1 MKIKQGGTWRWSHL
15 RVKWGGL
22 WKTPQR
28 ILTKVNG
35 VWQGIPHLLSVMNGL
50 TRWWLSES
58 KTVDPITGTS
68 LTVSSGAS
76 FAAVL
81 GRMSLRIYG
90 GRYALVP
97 NVSLSGNWSINLW
110 YYPLGF
116 DTYTHLL
123 THLSGQNTFAFKLT
137 SATYVGGP
145 GRPYLVFNSASH
157 GLTSQAIPLN
167 KWSMLTVTHSNGVLR
182 IYVDGVLSTTTNIS
196 VSVAETNMY
205 VGRGHNEE
213 YSNGYQRDLLFYNRA
228 LSQVEIDTIYQELA

>member
-1 MKIKQGGTWRWSHL
+1 MRIKQGGTWRWSHL

-35 VWQGIPHLLSVMNGL
+35 VWQGIQHLLSVMNGL

-58 KTVDPITGTS
+58 KAVDPISGTS
-68 LTVSSGAS
+68 LTVSSGAT

-110 YYPLGF
+110 YYPLGYE
-116 DTYTHLL
+116 TYSHLL
-123 THLSGQNTFAFKLT
+123 THVGGQVNFALKLT
-137 SATYVGGP
+137 VGD
-145 GRPYLVFNSASH
+145 GRPYLHYKGVSYGLSSA
-157 GLTSQAIPLN
+157 GLPLN
-167 KWSMLTVTHSNGVLR
+167 QWSMVTVTHEAGVLK
-182 IYVDGVLSTTTNIS
+182 IYLNKVLQTTANVT
-196 VSVAETNMY
+196 VSQAAVNMY
-205 VGRGHNEE
+205 VGRGHEVE

-228 LSQVEIDTIYQELA
+228 LSQAEIDTIYQEQA

>member
-167 KWSMLTVTHSNGVLR
+167 KWSLFLQLKNIEKNNLDLKPSNR
-182 IYVDGVLSTTTNIS
+182 
-196 VSVAETNMY
+196 
-205 VGRGHNEE
+205 
-213 YSNGYQRDLLFYNRA
+213 
-228 LSQVEIDTIYQELA
+228 